1 MKKSLFISILAL
13 LFSVAALVKVF
24 YPCKKA
30 AEAEAPAAVAAVNV
44 EEILNEKPEII
55 FNAMQKYQQ
64 KMQEEAMAAA
74 KQLIK
79 DNVEEINNDPN
90 SPFVGN
96 KDAEIV
102 LVEFYDYACGFCHR
116 LFPELNEVMAN
127 NKDIKVVFKPLAFVS
142 QYSDYAARAALAAAE
157 QGIVHFYEFAQ
168 YSDYA
173 ARAALAAA
181 EQGKFVEMHNALFT
195 VEGPL
200 DEDKINEVAGKIGL
214 DVEKLKADAKG
225 EKIDGIMNANNTL
238 AGNIQVNGVPTLIL
252 NGELLQT
259 IDGGVIQDSIDE
271 LKK

>member
-157 QGIVHFYEFAQ
+157 QG
-168 YSDYA
+168 
-173 ARAALAAA
+173 
-181 EQGKFVEMHNALFT
+181 KFVEMHNALFT

-238 AGNIQVNGVPTLIL
+238 ADNIQVNGVPTLIL

-259 IDGGVIQDSIDE
+259 IDGGVIQDSINE